1 MNAFPGIFN
10 PQILQITPVPSPG
23 ATGQARITLI
33 IMKDDAKP
41 MVFNSPQLAEFI
53 DFDHKFQNSTI

>member
-10 PQILQITPVPSPG
+10 PQISQIT
-23 ATGQARITLI
+23 QITLI

-41 MVFNSPQLAEFI
+41 IGFNSPQLAA
-53 DFDHKFQNSTI
+53 KVVY